1 MCPQPDDEPQT
12 LGANGVHTNGNGT
25 NGTTNGDHE
34 GYR

>member
-1 MCPQPDDEPQT
+1 MCPQPDEPQA
-12 LGANGVHTNGNGT
+12 LGANGVHSNG

>member
-1 MCPQPDDEPQT
+1 MCPQPDEPQA
-12 LGANGVHTNGNGT
+12 LGANGVHQNG